1 MTIPTKKRMSTMSN
15 EERPMTTKERFTDI
29 LIWTLA
35 IAMAVV
41 MVCTA
46 MAWIVVIVVFV
57 MRLVNG

>member
-1 MTIPTKKRMSTMSN
+1 MKPKTKKMIATMSN

-29 LIWTLA
+29 LIWTIA

-46 MAWIVVIVVFV
+46 MAWIVGIVVFV
-57 MRLVNG
+57 RRLING

>member
-1 MTIPTKKRMSTMSN
+1 MKPNTKKMIATMIN

-29 LIWTLA
+29 LIWTIA

-46 MAWIVVIVVFV
+46 MAWIVGIVVFV
-57 MRLVNG
+57 MRLING

>member
-1 MTIPTKKRMSTMSN
+1 MTIPTKKMIATMSN

-29 LIWTLA
+29 LIWTIA

-46 MAWIVVIVVFV
+46 MAWIVGIVVFV

>member
-1 MTIPTKKRMSTMSN
+1 MSN

-29 LIWTLA
+29 LIWTIA

-46 MAWIVVIVVFV
+46 MAWIVGIVVFV
-57 MRLVNG
+57 MRLING

>member
-1 MTIPTKKRMSTMSN
+1 MTIPTKKMIATMSN

-29 LIWTLA
+29 LIWTIA

-46 MAWIVVIVVFV
+46 MAWIVCIVVFV
-57 MRLVNG
+57 MRLING

>member
-1 MTIPTKKRMSTMSN
+1 MKIPTKKMIATMSN

-29 LIWTLA
+29 LIWTIA

-46 MAWIVVIVVFV
+46 MAWIVGIVVFV
-57 MRLVNG
+57 MRLING